1 LVFGSYEIRL
11 KRAPPT
17 MPSPPIDSQSIPR
30 HVRPKRHTF
39 QHESTRVH
47 SSSTFVDDT
56 TMLWIEASA
65 HRHGVFDEEMIHAL
79 SNPIKHY
86 ELDNMIM
93 IIGPD
98 FAGNLL
104 EIGVVDSADYLV
116 AIHAMRARKEF
127 LG

>member
-1 LVFGSYEIRL
+1 
-11 KRAPPT
+11 
-17 MPSPPIDSQSIPR
+17 
-30 HVRPKRHTF
+30 
-39 QHESTRVH
+39 
-47 SSSTFVDDT
+47 
-56 TMLWIEASA
+56 MLWIEASA
-65 HRHGVFDEEMIHAL
+65 HRHGVLDEEMIHAL

-116 AIHAMRARKEF
+116 AIHAMRARNEF

>member
-1 LVFGSYEIRL
+1 
-11 KRAPPT
+11 
-17 MPSPPIDSQSIPR
+17 
-30 HVRPKRHTF
+30 
-39 QHESTRVH
+39 
-47 SSSTFVDDT
+47 
-56 TMLWIEASA
+56 MLWIEASA

-98 FAGNLL
+98 LAGNLL

-116 AIHAMRARKEF
+116 VIHAMRARKEF